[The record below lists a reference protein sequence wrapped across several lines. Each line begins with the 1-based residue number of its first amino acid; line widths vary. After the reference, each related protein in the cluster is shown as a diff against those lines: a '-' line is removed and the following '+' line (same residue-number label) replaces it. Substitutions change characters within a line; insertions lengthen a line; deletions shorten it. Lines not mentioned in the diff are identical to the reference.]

1 MDSRGG
7 SLKDIE
13 KRLLQYRRG
22 SRGGSEELA
31 EIDVTDASRGS
42 GLTPWVNGSDIFCN
56 NTDKRITLRVRTVLD
71 M

>member
-42 GLTPWVNGSDIFCN
+42 GLTPWVNGTFSA
-56 NTDKRITLRVRTVLD
+56 ITLTKESLLG
-71 M
+71 